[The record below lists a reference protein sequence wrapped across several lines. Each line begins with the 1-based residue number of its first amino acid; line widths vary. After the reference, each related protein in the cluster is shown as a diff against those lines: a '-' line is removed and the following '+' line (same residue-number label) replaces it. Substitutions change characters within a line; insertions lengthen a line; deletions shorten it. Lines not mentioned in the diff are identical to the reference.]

1 MRVSLTQEQADLAE
15 TVRHLFTRECT
26 PELVRKLQASDS
38 LTEVKE
44 LWDALAATGVFGL
57 TLPDEVGG
65 SDASLFELGL
75 VFREAGRALCPTIVY
90 STAALGLAIRRLAT
104 PEQQQ
109 HWLPGIAAGR
119 TRGSVAVADPGDG
132 SDVRPRLTA
141 VRRDGGW
148 SVSGSLS
155 FVANADVADA
165 LLVTA
170 RTADGEPERF
180 LAFLV
185 TSDQPGV
192 RCERQHTFSRDVQ
205 CRVEFDN
212 VLVTAPTHVL
222 GTGDNGDEGGVRD
235 QDLRWVSNA
244 ITALQ
249 CMEMAGGAEAV
260 LDRTVGYIKVR
271 HQFDRPIA
279 SFQAAQHHVANMRIA
294 IDGARLASYQA
305 AWWVGRGDLAEREVA
320 IAKLKCNEA
329 YKRTTLDAHQLH
341 GGMGYLR
348 ETDLH
353 LWSERAKATEL
364 LGGSWDVQIRRIEQ
378 ALGLAG

>member
-15 TVRHLFTRECT
+15 TVRQLFSRECN

-38 LTEVKE
+38 LTELSQ
-44 LWDALAATGVFGL
+44 LWEALTATGVFGL
-57 TLPDEVGG
+57 ALPEQMGG
-65 SDASLFELGL
+65 SGAGLFELGL
-75 VFREAGRALCPTIVY
+75 VFREAGRVLCPTIIY
-90 STAALGLAIRRLAT
+90 STVALGLAVQRLGI
-104 PEQQQ
+104 PEQQR
-109 HWLPGIAAGR
+109 HWLPGISAGS
-119 TRGSVAVADPGDG
+119 TRGSVAIADPADG
-132 SDVRPRLTA
+132 SDVQPRLRA
-141 VRRDGGW
+141 VRRGGGW
-148 SVSGSLS
+148 CLSGKLS
-155 FVANADVADA
+155 FVPNADVADA

-192 RCERQHTFSRDVQ
+192 RCERQRTFSRDIQ
-205 CRVEFDN
+205 CRVEFDD
-212 VLVTAPTHVL
+212 VLVTTPTHVL
-222 GTGDNGDEGGVRD
+222 GDGGVSE

-249 CMEMAGGAEAV
+249 CMEMSGGAEAV
-260 LDRTVGYIKVR
+260 LDRTVDYIKVR
-271 HQFDRPIA
+271 QQFGRPIA

-329 YKRTTLDAHQLH
+329 YKRSTLDAHQLH

-353 LWSERAKATEL
+353 LWSERAKVTEL
-364 LGGSWDVQIRRIEQ
+364 LGGSWDVQIRRIGQ
-378 ALGLAG
+378 ALGLAS

>member
-1 MRVSLTQEQADLAE
+1 MRVALTREQADLAE
-15 TVRHLFTRECT
+15 TVRHLLARECT

-38 LTEVKE
+38 LTEVKQ

-57 TLPDEVGG
+57 TVPEQMGG
-65 SDASLFELGL
+65 SEASLFELGL
-75 VFREAGRALCPTIVY
+75 VFREAGRVLCPTIVY
-90 STAALGLAIRRLAT
+90 STVALGLAVRRLAT
-104 PEQQQ
+104 LEQQQ
-109 HWLPGIAAGR
+109 HWLPAIAAGR
-119 TRGSVAVADPGDG
+119 TRGSVAVADAGDG

-148 SVSGSLS
+148 SVSGRLS

-192 RCERQHTFSRDVQ
+192 HCERQRTFSRDIQ
-205 CRVEFDN
+205 CRLEFDN
-212 VLVTAPTHVL
+212 VLVSTPTHVL
-222 GTGDNGDEGGVRD
+222 GADGGIGE

-249 CMEMAGGAEAV
+249 CMEMTGGSEAV
-260 LDRTVGYIKVR
+260 LDRTVSYIKLR
-271 HQFDRPIA
+271 HQFGRPIA
-279 SFQAAQHHVANMRIA
+279 SFQAAQHHIANMRIA

-353 LWSERAKATEL
+353 LWSERAKVTEL